1 MRYKIANILFGGS
14 VAFSNYPALCYRTVD
29 GCAWKANDADVLRIA
44 PHSHIDFTTYF
55 NALSVMKWKRYSV
68 ATEYFLSFDYRGGGF
83 SLIQTTAG
91 RYDWAPVELSDS
103 KAEYPESTDWRHIEV
118 RLGLLAGEVLHGF
131 SILANNQVEIKD
143 AAYSVD
149 VEPEEL
155 RQVELSLVTTTFKK
169 EDYVTRNIARVKR
182 GILGSNDPIA
192 SHFTLHVID
201 NGRTLPVEELEGP
214 HICVHPNPN
223 VGGSGGFARGMIESM
238 KQKTEATHV
247 LLMDD
252 DVEVL
257 PESIIRT
264 FNLLSLLND
273 EYSSAFLSGAM
284 MSLEE
289 QNLKTEDIGF
299 FSVNGNF
306 LPLKP
311 EGRMDFLHDVV
322 ETEAFEAPLD
332 TFGDTAQQYAGW
344 WYCAIPMATI
354 KREGLPLPLFV
365 RSDDAEYALRCKA
378 KIMAMNGI
386 CVWHNS
392 FFYKYSSAVER
403 YQVSRNTLISQAT
416 TGIAPMTDF
425 LMEIYREV
433 QRDLKKFNY
442 DDAELAVKGLEDF
455 LRGPEFIAHPV
466 AEGRFMEA
474 NREKEKMVPIE
485 ELYDEAFKLG
495 VDLKHIT
502 HTWLNTDGAR
512 SKVSAAKDF
521 LTFNGQ
527 RLLNE
532 EGKRH
537 GKVAVIDAAGWVYP
551 AAKIRDA
558 EILIVVDMPNKKG
571 AIRRMNKTRFD
582 EVWGRYKKAASSY
595 KKNKDRLYAEYAARR
610 SEFTSVE
617 FWKRYLKEASGE

>member
-1 MRYKIANILFGGS
+1 MNYKIANIIFDGASALL
-14 VAFSNYPALCYRTVD
+14 NHPALCYRTVEGGVCLGGD
-29 GCAWKANDADVLRIA
+29 SSVLRIA
-44 PHSHIDFTTYF
+44 EGSCIDFTTYF
-55 NALSVMKWKRYSV
+55 NALSVMKWSQYSSAYGYV
-68 ATEYFLSFDYRGGGF
+68 LCFDYRGGNL
-83 SLIQTTAG
+83 SVSQTTAG
-91 RYDWAPVELSDS
+91 RYDWDSVEVPGSRVEYS
-103 KAEYPESTDWRHIEV
+103 ESAEWSHAEINLKLVED
-118 RLGLLAGEVLHGF
+118 EVLHGF
-131 SILANNQVEIKD
+131 SISTEKKVEIKD
-143 AAYSVD
+143 AYYCAKVD
-149 VEPEEL
+149 SAQV
-155 RQVELSLVTTTFKK
+155 RQVELSLATTTFKK
-169 EDYVTRNIARVKR
+169 EDYVTRNIERIKN
-182 GILGSNDPIA
+182 GILSLDEPIA
-192 SHFTLHVID
+192 SHFNLHVID
-201 NGRTLPVEELEGP
+201 NGRTLSPQMLETSRV
-214 HICVHPNPN
+214 HIHPNPN

-238 KQKTEATHV
+238 EQKPEATHV

-273 EYSSAFLSGAM
+273 EYEDAFLSGAM

-289 QNLKTEDIGF
+289 PNLKTEDIGF

-322 ETEAFEAPLD
+322 ETEAFEAPVDL
-332 TFGDTAQQYAGW
+332 FGDTSQQYAGW
-344 WYCAIPMATI
+344 WYCVIPMKTI

-365 RSDDAEYALRCKA
+365 RSDDAEYALRCKPR
-378 KIMAMNGI
+378 IMAMNGI
-386 CVWHNS
+386 CVWHNA

-416 TGIAPMTDF
+416 TGIAPMTNF
-425 LMEIYREV
+425 LTEIYREV

-466 AEGRFMEA
+466 AESRFMEA

-485 ELYDEAFKLG
+485 DLFDEALKLG

-502 HTWLNTDGAR
+502 HTWLNTDGTR
-512 SKVSAAKDF
+512 SKMSAAKDF
-521 LTFNGQ
+521 VTFNGQ
-527 RLLNE
+527 RLINE
-532 EGKRH
+532 EGKRK

-558 EILIVVDMPNKKG
+558 ETLIVVDMPNKKG
-571 AIRRMNKTRFD
+571 AIRHINKKRFD
-582 EVWGRYKKAASSY
+582 EVWGRYKKAASEF
-595 KKNKDRLYAEYAARR
+595 KRNKDKLYAAYAAHRE
-610 SEFTSVE
+610 EFTSVE
-617 FWKRYLKEASGE
+617 FWKRYLEEAARD

>member
-1 MRYKIANILFGGS
+1 MEQ
-14 VAFSNYPALCYRTVD
+14 
-29 GCAWKANDADVLRIA
+29 KA
-44 PHSHIDFTTYF
+44 
-55 NALSVMKWKRYSV
+55 
-68 ATEYFLSFDYRGGGF
+68 
-83 SLIQTTAG
+83 
-91 RYDWAPVELSDS
+91 
-103 KAEYPESTDWRHIEV
+103 
-118 RLGLLAGEVLHGF
+118 
-131 SILANNQVEIKD
+131 
-143 AAYSVD
+143 
-149 VEPEEL
+149 
-155 RQVELSLVTTTFKK
+155 
-169 EDYVTRNIARVKR
+169 
-182 GILGSNDPIA
+182 
-192 SHFTLHVID
+192 
-201 NGRTLPVEELEGP
+201 
-214 HICVHPNPN
+214 
-223 VGGSGGFARGMIESM
+223 
-238 KQKTEATHV
+238 EATHV

-264 FNLLSLLND
+264 FNLLSL
-273 EYSSAFLSGAM
+273 FLSGAM

-344 WYCAIPMATI
+344 WYCVIPMATI

-386 CVWHNS
+386 CVWHNA

-485 ELYDEAFKLG
+485 ELYDEALKLG
-495 VDLKHIT
+495 VDLKRIT

-512 SKVSAAKDF
+512 SKMSAAKDF

-537 GKVAVIDAAGWVYP
+537 GRVAVIDAAGWVYP

-558 EILIVVDMPNKKG
+558 ETLIVVDMPNKKG
-571 AIRRMNKTRFD
+571 AIRRMNKARFD
-582 EVWGRYKKAASSY
+582 EVWSRYKKAASSY